1 MQVFSPLM
9 SRSNSRLVR
18 ALAFVLPMVVLLT
31 GLLSQTVSAENT
43 FVIKD
48 GESVTVYTGASTDPA
63 EVLAQ
68 AGVSLRDEDF
78 FTHEESDG
86 VSQIT
91 VCRSQIITVDNCGQI
106 TRVQSY
112 GESVSSLLTR
122 MGIAHTGEYAL
133 NVGLDAK
140 TYDGMQIVV
149 SSMFTQ
155 EQKFT
160 RQMPYQVIHREDPRM
175 AEGVEVVT
183 QEGVTGEA
191 ICTAMVTYKDGVE
204 VARNTVDVEV
214 ITKPVH
220 KIIVRGTGEAME
232 EQTYPIIGDGY
243 IILETGEVLT
253 YTHSDTFMATAYTSW
268 VEDVI
273 DMTAT
278 GTHARHGAVA
288 VDPKVIPYGTRM
300 FIVTADGEFVYGIA
314 TAEDCGGGVKGKH
327 IDLFFETLA
336 ECDFGRQDIT
346 VYFLG
351 EADWRGPQYR
361 SPYYNYNW

>member
-43 FVIKD
+43 FVITD
-48 GESVTVYTGASTDPA
+48 GESVTVYTGNDTDPA
-63 EVLAQ
+63 RVLAQ
-68 AGVSLRDEDF
+68 AGVELRDDDF
-78 FTHEESDG
+78 YTHEESDG
-86 VSQIT
+86 VSRIT
-91 VCRSQIITVDNCGQI
+91 VRRCQTVTVDNCGQVTEI
-106 TRVQSY
+106 RSY
-112 GESVSSLLTR
+112 GESVSTLLTR
-122 MGIAHTGEYAL
+122 MGVEHIGEYAL

-140 TYDGMQIVV
+140 TYDGMRIVV

-155 EQKFT
+155 EQNYAK
-160 RQMPYQVIHREDPRM
+160 QVPYEVIQREDPRM
-175 AEGVEVVT
+175 ALGSEAVIQQGRD
-183 QEGVTGEA
+183 GEA
-191 ICTAMVTYKDGVE
+191 ICTALVTYKDGTE
-204 VARNTVDVEV
+204 VDRKVVYENV
-214 ITKPVH
+214 ITEPVNE
-220 KIIVRGTGEAME
+220 IIVRGTGEAVE

-243 IILETGEVLT
+243 IILQTGEVLT
-253 YTHSDTFMATAYTSW
+253 YTHTDTFMATAYTSW
-268 VEDVI
+268 IEDVI

-300 FIVTADGEFVYGIA
+300 FIVTADGEFVYGLA

-336 ECDFGRQDIT
+336 ECNFGRQDIT

-351 EADWRGPQYR
+351 EADWRGRQYR
-361 SPYYNYNW
+361 TGIGFIE

>member
-43 FVIKD
+43 FVISD
-48 GESVTVYTGASTDPA
+48 GEAVTVVTGNYSDPA

-68 AGVSLRDEDF
+68 AGIALRDNDF
-78 FTHEESDG
+78 YTHEESDG
-86 VSQIT
+86 VARIT
-91 VCRSQIITVDNCGQI
+91 VCRSQTVTVDNCGQI
-106 TRVQSY
+106 TQIRSY
-112 GESVSSLLTR
+112 GESVSALLTR
-122 MGIAHTGEYAL
+122 MGVEHIGEYAL
-133 NVGLDAK
+133 NVGLDTK
-140 TYDGMQIVV
+140 TYDGMRIVV

-155 EQKFT
+155 EQNYAKHV
-160 RQMPYQVIHREDPRM
+160 PHKVIRREDPRM
-175 AEGVEVVT
+175 ALGSEAVIQQGRD
-183 QEGVTGEA
+183 GEA
-191 ICTAMVTYKDGVE
+191 ICTALVTYKDGVE
-204 VARNTVDVEV
+204 VDRKTVYENV
-214 ITKPVH
+214 ITKPVDE
-220 KIIVRGTGEAME
+220 IIVRGTGEAVE

-243 IILETGEVLT
+243 IILQTGEVLT
-253 YTHSDTFMATAYTSW
+253 YTHTDTFMATAYTSW
-268 VEDVI
+268 IEDVI

-300 FIVTADGEFVYGIA
+300 FIVTADGEFVYGLA

-336 ECDFGRQDIT
+336 ECNFGRQDIT

-351 EADWRGPQYR
+351 EADWRGRQYR
-361 SPYYNYNW
+361 TGIGFIE